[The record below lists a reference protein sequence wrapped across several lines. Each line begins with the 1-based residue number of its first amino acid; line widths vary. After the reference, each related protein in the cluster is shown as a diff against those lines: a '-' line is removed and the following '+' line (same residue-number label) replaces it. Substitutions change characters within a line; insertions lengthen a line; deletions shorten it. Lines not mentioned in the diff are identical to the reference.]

1 MACKNCNGT
10 SCENCAAVM
19 TENVSVDDE
28 VADDEAL
35 EHIENLEE
43 EEFDNDLEY
52 FIPWISE
59 EVVQG
64 I

>member
-1 MACKNCNGT
+1 
-10 SCENCAAVM
+10 M
-19 TENVSVDDE
+19 TDNISDDDE
-28 VADDEAL
+28 VEDDEVL
-35 EHIENLEE
+35 EHTENLAD

>member
-1 MACKNCNGT
+1 
-10 SCENCAAVM
+10 M